1 MRMLIET
8 FKIKTIFYAARRQQ
22 ITQLEIRLT
31 SISPPIE
38 TNCDHVV
45 FNLGHTKE
53 RERKRERITVTVNLS
68 RKRRGWGGSVNAV
81 VVQDLARG
89 KVAVVG
95 GGAGGGVKG
104 RRFLLE
110 ISSDREK
117 DTWRWK
123 RGRSGRGRKGRIGLE
138 KSSLVFSRS
147 YPS

>member
-53 RERKRERITVTVNLS
+53 RERERERITVTVNLS
-68 RKRRGWGGSVNAV
+68 RKRRGGGVRKCRCRTRSR
-81 VVQDLARG
+81 ARKG
-89 KVAVVG
+89 DG
-95 GGAGGGVKG
+95 GG
-104 RRFLLE
+104 
-110 ISSDREK
+110 
-117 DTWRWK
+117 
-123 RGRSGRGRKGRIGLE
+123 GRGWRRGEGKKVPARDFERQRKRHMAVE
-138 KSSLVFSRS
+138 AW
-147 YPS
+147 

>member
-1 MRMLIET
+1 MYLIWGT
-8 FKIKTIFYAARRQQ
+8 RKR
-22 ITQLEIRLT
+22 
-31 SISPPIE
+31 
-38 TNCDHVV
+38 
-45 FNLGHTKE
+45 E
-53 RERKRERITVTVNLS
+53 RERERITVTVNLS
-68 RKRRGWGGSVNAV
+68 RKRRGGGSVNAV

-95 GGAGGGVKG
+95 GGADGGVKG

-147 YPS
+147 YPF